1 MRHAALPRRA
11 ARVQLATL
19 MMPISI
25 RQARPRRRGFHGA
38 VAGLCLL
45 ALGGC
50 GGSGVDE
57 ESGAPREAMAV
68 AAGAQVAGTSQPD
81 AMRLAHQA
89 TFGPTEALVAD
100 IQAKGAKPWIVEQL
114 ALKTSRY
121 TLGGDDAPD
130 RNTSRTDFCAL
141 PEQAGNKTCWRDYYS
156 SEPLLWDFYRN
167 AVRNPDQLRQRVAL
181 AWSQLLVISNVEVD
195 GTYGLRIFH
204 NNLLDGAFGNY
215 RDLLRKVAVSPMMGE
230 YLNHVNNDA
239 AAPNENFA
247 RELLQLFTIGPCK
260 LNIDGTLAGGRCT
273 ATYDNDRVRAYAYA
287 LTGWTYPAGGA
298 NRWGCWP
305 VGANCHYLG
314 GDMVPAAGTLRD
326 TQSRKLLSGVVVP
339 AGSSA
344 PVALDK
350 VLDSLMAHPN
360 IGPFVGRHLIQQ
372 LVTSNP
378 TPAYVA
384 RVAKAFNA
392 GLYVDIGSGRK
403 GDLAA
408 TVAAVLL
415 DKEARAAAPGAN
427 AGRLREPIQLFTG
440 ALRAIGGDTDG
451 AVFGFWQG
459 GLLSQH
465 AFRAPTVFNFY
476 PPDFPVSGTTLAGPA
491 FGIHNASTALNR
503 MNYLTMLFDWGGA
516 APQPDIPGA
525 IGTFVRY
532 DAWLA
537 DAVDAARLVDRM
549 SRLVLGQTLP
559 EPGRTK
565 VIEAVAQFNAKS
577 WPDSWQQWRVRRAAW
592 LVLASPQ
599 YQIVR

>member
-1 MRHAALPRRA
+1 MLGLAA
-11 ARVQLATL
+11 
-19 MMPISI
+19 
-25 RQARPRRRGFHGA
+25 
-38 VAGLCLL
+38 
-45 ALGGC
+45 C
-50 GGSGVDE
+50 GGSGDGTQADADRRQAQGGVT
-57 ESGAPREAMAV
+57 GAET
-68 AAGAQVAGTSQPD
+68 AQGTTQPD
-81 AMRLAHQA
+81 AVRLAHQA
-89 TFGPTEALVAD
+89 TFGPSEALVAD
-100 IQAKGAKPWIVEQL
+100 IQAKGVKPWILEQL
-114 ALKTSRY
+114 GLYRSHYR
-121 TLGGDDAPD
+121 LGGDDSPD
-130 RNTSRTDFCAL
+130 QNTSRTEFCAL
-141 PEQAGNKTCWRDYYS
+141 PAQLTNKTCWRDYYS
-156 SEPLLWDFYRN
+156 SEPLLWDFCRN

-181 AWSQLLVISNVEVD
+181 ALSQLLVISNVEVD

-215 RDLLRKVAVSPMMGE
+215 RDLLRKVARSPMMGE

-260 LNIDGTLAGGRCT
+260 LNTDGTLAGGRCA

-314 GDMVPAAGTLRD
+314 GDMVPAGGTLRD
-326 TQSRKLLSGVVVP
+326 TQSRRLLSGIVVP
-339 AGSSA
+339 ANSSA

-350 VLDSLMAHPN
+350 VLDSLMAHQN
-360 IGPFVGRHLIQQ
+360 VGPFVGRHLIQQ

-378 TPAYVA
+378 SPAYVA

-392 GLYVDIGSGRK
+392 GLYDDIGTGVK
-403 GDLAA
+403 GDLSA

-415 DKEARAAAPGAN
+415 DKEARRASPSAG

-440 ALRAIGGDTDG
+440 AIRAIGGNTDG

-459 GLLSQH
+459 EALTQH
-465 AFRAPTVFNFY
+465 AFRAPSVFNFY
-476 PPDFPVSGTTLAGPA
+476 APDFPLSGTQLVGPA

-516 APQPDIPGA
+516 EPQADVPGA
-525 IGTFVRY
+525 IGTYVKY

-537 DAVDAARLVDRM
+537 DAANAAGLVDRM
-549 SRLVLGQTLP
+549 SRLVLGQTLA

-565 VIEAVAQFNAKS
+565 VIEAVAQFNEKS
-577 WPDSWQQWRVRRAAW
+577 WPDSWRQWRVRRAAW

>member
-1 MRHAALPRRA
+1 
-11 ARVQLATL
+11 
-19 MMPISI
+19 MMSTPI
-25 RQARPRRRGFHGA
+25 RQARPRRRRFQA
-38 VAGLCLL
+38 AAAGLCLL

-50 GGSGVDE
+50 GGSDD
-57 ESGAPREAMAV
+57 AIDARRDAMAV
-68 AAGAQVAGTSQPD
+68 AAGAQAAGTSQSD
-81 AMRLAHQA
+81 AVRLAHQA
-89 TFGPTEALVAD
+89 SFGPTEALVAD

-114 ALKTSRY
+114 ALNASRY

-130 RNTSRTDFCAL
+130 RNASRTDFCAL
-141 PEQAGNKTCWRDYYS
+141 PEQAGNKNCWRDYFS

-167 AVRNPDQLRQRVAL
+167 AVRKPDQLRQRVAL
-181 AWSQLLVISNVEVD
+181 ALSQLLVISNVEVD

-260 LNIDGTLAGGRCT
+260 LNGDGTLAGGRCT

-326 TQSRKLLSGVVVP
+326 TQSRKLLSGIVVP

-344 PVALDK
+344 GVALER

-360 IGPFVGRHLIQQ
+360 MGPFVGRHLIQQ

-378 TPAYVA
+378 SPAYVA

-392 GLYVDIGSGRK
+392 GLYGDIGSGRK
-403 GDLAA
+403 GDLSA

-415 DKEARAAAPGAN
+415 DKEARSASPAAS

-440 ALRAIGGDTDG
+440 AIRAIGGDTDG

-459 GLLSQH
+459 EQLSQH
-465 AFRAPTVFNFY
+465 AFRAPSVFNFY
-476 PPDFPVSGTTLAGPA
+476 APDVPVSGTTLVGPA

-525 IGTFVRY
+525 VGTFVRT

>member
-1 MRHAALPRRA
+1 MAAAL
-11 ARVQLATL
+11 V
-19 MMPISI
+19 
-25 RQARPRRRGFHGA
+25 
-38 VAGLCLL
+38 L
-45 ALGGC
+45 ALAAC
-50 GGSGVDE
+50 GGSGDG
-57 ESGAPREAMAV
+57 SGASADNAERREAQGGIS
-68 AAGAQVAGTSQPD
+68 GAETAQGSTQPD
-81 AMRLAHQA
+81 AVRLAHQA
-89 TFGPTEALVAD
+89 TFGPSEALVAD

-114 ALKTSRY
+114 GLYKSRY
-121 TLGGDDAPD
+121 RLGGDDSPD
-130 RNTSRTDFCAL
+130 KNTSRTDYCAL
-141 PEQAGNKTCWRDYYS
+141 PEQQTNKNCWRDYYS

-181 AWSQLLVISNVEVD
+181 ALSELLVISNVEVD
-195 GTYGLRIFH
+195 GTYGLRIFY

-215 RDLLRKVAVSPMMGE
+215 RDLLRKVARSPMMGE
-230 YLNHVNNDA
+230 YLNQVNNDA

-260 LNIDGTLAGGRCT
+260 LNTDGTLAGGRCT
-273 ATYDNDRVRAYAYA
+273 ATYDNERVRAYAYA

-314 GDMVPAAGTLRD
+314 GDMVPAGGALRD
-326 TQSRKLLSGVVVP
+326 TQARKLLSGIVVP
-339 AGSSA
+339 AGSGA

-378 TPAYVA
+378 SPAYVA

-392 GLYVDIGSGRK
+392 GLYVDIGSGVK
-403 GDLAA
+403 GDLSA

-415 DKEARAAAPGAN
+415 DKEARSATPSAG

-440 ALRAIGGDTDG
+440 AIRAIGGNTDG

-459 GLLSQH
+459 EALTQH
-465 AFRAPTVFNFY
+465 AFRAPSVFNFY
-476 PPDFPVSGTTLAGPA
+476 APYFPVSGTTLVGPA

-503 MNYLTMLFDWGGA
+503 MNYLTMLFDWNGT

-525 IGTFVRY
+525 IGTYVTY

-537 DAVDAARLVDRM
+537 DAADAAKLVDRM
-549 SRLVLGQTLP
+549 SRLVLGQLLA

-565 VIEAVAQFNAKS
+565 VIEAVAQFNDKG
-577 WPDSWQQWRVRRAAW
+577 WPDSWREWRVRRAGW